1 MVVLHERLYLL
12 VVEQVALLRTHLR
25 VCERLV
31 NLERSS
37 LHPFAVLPVETLLS
51 DLADVDLRVEVGSER
66 LVVVAGVAVY
76 DVEILNLVEVV
87 LSCVSGEDACNARVE
102 AAAENSCQTSLLE
115 ALLVSPLP
123 RVLEVSL
130 VLRFVVGGVEV
141 RASASQTSLHD
152 GEVLIGQ
159 GEVDDQFRLV
169 VVEES
174 LELLYIVSVHLSG
187 LDVGVADCLDYAVTL
202 RLCAACNHEVGEN
215 VSVLRNLERCNCS
228 DATGADHKYFSHCF
242 YFFSLLFFGFT
253 MGFLGF
259 LGFLDFLD

>member
-1 MVVLHERLYLL
+1 MLISGLKLVANALWWLL
-12 VVEQVALLRTHLR
+12 
-25 VCERLV
+25 
-31 NLERSS
+31 
-37 LHPFAVLPVETLLS
+37 TLQS
-51 DLADVDLRVEVGSER
+51 TMSRYS
-66 LVVVAGVAVY
+66 
-76 DVEILNLVEVV
+76 NLVEVV
-87 LSCVSGEDACNARVE
+87 LSCVSGEDACHARVE
-102 AAAENSCQTSLLE
+102 TAAENGCQTSLLE
-115 ALLVSPLP
+115 TLLVSPLP

-130 VLRFVVGGVEV
+130 VLRLVVGGVEV

-159 GEVDDQFRLV
+159 GEVDDQFRLI

-174 LELLYIVSVHLSG
+174 LELLHIVGVHLSG
-187 LDVGVADCLDYAVTL
+187 LDVGVADCLDNAVTL

-228 DATGADHKYFSHCF
+228 DAISADHKYFSHCF

-259 LGFLDFLD
+259 LGFLDFLDFLD